1 MIPENVNT
9 LQIVKAYELALINI
23 SLDNSYLRQTVI
35 LLYENDFLRNLQNVN
50 IVDTSTIF

>member
-23 SLDNSYLRQTVI
+23 SLDNSYCRQTVI

-50 IVDTSTIF
+50 IVTIF

>member
-50 IVDTSTIF
+50 IVTIF